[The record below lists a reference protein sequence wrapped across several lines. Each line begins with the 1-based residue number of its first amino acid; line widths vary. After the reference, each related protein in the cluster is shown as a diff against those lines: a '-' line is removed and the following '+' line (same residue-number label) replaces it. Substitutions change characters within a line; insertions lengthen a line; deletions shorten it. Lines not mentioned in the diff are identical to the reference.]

1 VNSFLLTILTF
12 WDFGGLLGFMGLN
25 PQTPQA
31 PKQKTI
37 QNTEKKFCPK
47 KYTLLPFTFP
57 AELFWTYLDFF
68 GLFLTQPANES
79 NLETKKQPKPA
90 RTKIRR
96 KLVNKAKTRN

>member
-1 VNSFLLTILTF
+1 
-12 WDFGGLLGFMGLN
+12 MGLN

-68 GLFLTQPANES
+68 
-79 NLETKKQPKPA
+79 
-90 RTKIRR
+90 
-96 KLVNKAKTRN
+96 